1 MFKKQHTYNYLFISP
16 LLLLMCVA
24 FAFFSFSSKKHSFV
38 QYEFAFN
45 VGATYNTQLVT
56 FSVVGVRD
64 GKIVYK
70 RNISESSWIRQVAGL
85 ELSKANP
92 NKEDL
97 FEKYELTDCFYK
109 YDSIKDL
116 YVDGYNC
123 FRLTDL
129 WALRYGRNPHCPGD
143 CIPSEDM
150 LVKGWAAQNFRPS
163 WPQIQILQNYGII
176 NIDDTFHG
184 EKMFQLFSDMKDSD
198 WISKYVNA
206 GKSRSNKSK
215 G

>member
-1 MFKKQHTYNYLFISP
+1 MI
-16 LLLLMCVA
+16 
-24 FAFFSFSSKKHSFV
+24 KKHITYLIFLALAITLISSSFTFKEECLV

-45 VGATYNTQLVT
+45 LAPSYNSQLVS
-56 FSVVGVRD
+56 FAIVASKN
-64 GKIVYK
+64 GKIINK
-70 RNISESSWIRQVAGL
+70 RFISETSFIRQVAGL

-92 NKEDL
+92 HQIDL

-129 WALRYGRNPHCPGD
+129 WALKYGRNPFCPGG
-143 CIPSEDM
+143 CTPTEGM
-150 LVKGWAAQNFRPS
+150 LVKGWAANNSRPS
-163 WPQIQILQNYGII
+163 WPQLQILQQYGVTY
-176 NIDDTFHG
+176 IDDFFHG
-184 EKMFQLFSDMKDSD
+184 ENMFNLFSNMKDSK
-198 WISKYVNA
+198 WINSYVNA
-206 GKSRSNKSK
+206 GRNNNNKGK